1 METYPLGH
9 LRITLHKEGAKEYVK
24 VGFPIRYGLFSE
36 IETEDTLF
44 QFNLNGEIKFIQ
56 GRGPHGL
63 PPTEWLKRTFG
74 NDWVY
79 YSAGDY
85 QGFYNLIGE
94 YYYPYLSYSS
104 NSILEGDPFN
114 ERPVRSAMSSW
125 QQLRAEIKQRISQ
138 PMPQNLHNFLR
149 NVLEGDEDILS
160 QRSQHFHEVIGGPVT
175 VLPPDTRHVDYD
187 VIPLTIADGCLYH
200 CGFCRVKSGKNFV
213 PRTHENICEQI
224 ETLKRFY
231 SQDLPNYTSLFLGQ
245 HDALH
250 AGLDLLQFAA
260 AKAYELF
267 ELKRSYL
274 KDAYLFLFGSVDS
287 FLQSPEKVFE
297 SINRFPY
304 STYINIGLESADPAT
319 LSTLKKPLSAE
330 KVGEAFS
337 RMGEINKQYEKIEVT
352 ANFVFGNDL
361 PLTHF
366 DSLFNLLA
374 HRWAP
379 SRNKGAF
386 YLSPLMGGGIK
397 ERERRKEL
405 LRKFNQFK
413 IESHLP
419 TFIYLIQ
426 RL

>member
-9 LRITLHKEGAKEYVK
+9 LRITLQKEGAKEYVK

-44 QFNLNGEIKFIQ
+44 QFNLNGEIRFIQ

-63 PPTEWLKRTFG
+63 PPTEWLKRTLG

-104 NSILEGDPFN
+104 NSILEGDPFY
-114 ERPVRSAMSSW
+114 ERPVQSAMSSW
-125 QQLRAEIKQRISQ
+125 QQLRTEIEQRISD
-138 PMPQNLHNFLR
+138 PMPKNLHNFLC
-149 NVLEGDEDILS
+149 NVLEGDEGILS
-160 QRSQHFHEVIGGPVT
+160 QRSQHFHKVIGGPVT

-187 VIPLTIADGCLYH
+187 VIPLAIADGCLYH
-200 CGFCRVKSGKNFV
+200 CGFCRVKSGKSFV
-213 PRTHENICEQI
+213 PRTHENIREQI
-224 ETLKRFY
+224 ENLKRFY
-231 SQDLPNYTSLFLGQ
+231 GKDLPNYASLFLGQ
-245 HDALH
+245 HDGLH

-260 AKAYELF
+260 EKAYELF
-267 ELKRSYL
+267 ELKRSCL

-287 FLQSPEKVFE
+287 FLGSRDKVFE

-319 LSTLKKPLSAE
+319 LSSLKKPLSAE

-337 RMGEINKQYEKIEVT
+337 RMEEINRRYEKIEVT

-366 DSLFNLLA
+366 DSLFNLVA
-374 HRWAP
+374 RRWAP

-386 YLSPLMGGGIK
+386 YLSPLMGGGMK

-405 LRKFNQFK
+405 LRKFNQLK

>member
-1 METYPLGH
+1 MEAHQLGH
-9 LRITLHKEGAKEYVK
+9 FRITLNKEGAKEYVK

-56 GRGPHGL
+56 GRGIHGL
-63 PPTEWLKRTFG
+63 PPAEWLKRTLG

-85 QGFYNLIGE
+85 QGFHNLIGE

-104 NSILEGDPFN
+104 NSILEGDPFG
-114 ERPVRSAMSSW
+114 ERPVQLAMESLQKVW
-125 QQLRAEIKQRISQ
+125 TEIKERISP
-138 PMPQNLHNFLR
+138 PMPRNLHDFLQAI
-149 NVLEGDEDILS
+149 LEKDEETLS
-160 QRSQHFHEVIGGPVT
+160 QRARHFHELIGGPVT
-175 VLPPDTRHVDYD
+175 VLPPDTRHVDYN
-187 VIPLTIADGCLYH
+187 VIPLTIADGCLYN
-200 CGFCRVKSGKNFV
+200 CGFCHVKSGRNFV
-213 PRTHENICEQI
+213 PRSRENIVEQMMN
-224 ETLKRFY
+224 LKRFY
-231 SQDLPNYTSLFLGQ
+231 GQDLPNYNSLFLGQ

-260 AKAYELF
+260 AKGYELF
-267 ELKRSYL
+267 EFKRSYL
-274 KDAYLFLFGSVDS
+274 KKAYLFLFGSVDS
-287 FLQSPEKVFE
+287 FLQSQEKLFE
-297 SINRFPY
+297 SINCLPY
-304 STYINIGLESADPAT
+304 LTYVNIGLESADPAT
-319 LSTLKKPLSAE
+319 LSSLKKPLSAE

-337 RMGEINKQYEKIEVT
+337 RVGEVNRRYENIEVT
-352 ANFVFGNDL
+352 VNFVFGNDL

-366 DSLFNLLA
+366 DSLFDLLA
-374 HRWAP
+374 RRWVP
-379 SRNKGAF
+379 SRNKGAL
-386 YLSPLMGGGIK
+386 YLSPLVGGGMK

-405 LRKFNQFK
+405 VRKFNQLK

>member
-1 METYPLGH
+1 METYPLTH

-63 PPTEWLKRTFG
+63 PPTEWLKRTLG

-114 ERPVRSAMSSW
+114 ERPVQLAMRSW
-125 QQLRAEIKQRISQ
+125 QELRDEIKQQISQ
-138 PMPQNLHNFLR
+138 PMPKNLHNFLR

-224 ETLKRFY
+224 ENLKRFY
-231 SQDLPNYTSLFLGQ
+231 GQDLPNYTSLFLGQ
-245 HDALH
+245 HDVLH

-287 FLQSPEKVFE
+287 FLRSPEKVFE

-319 LSTLKKPLSAE
+319 LSSLKKPLSAE

-337 RMGEINKQYEKIEVT
+337 RMGEINKRYEKIEVT

-374 HRWAP
+374 RRWAP

-386 YLSPLMGGGIK
+386 YLSPLMGGGMK
-397 ERERRKEL
+397 ERGRRKEL

>member
-9 LRITLHKEGAKEYVK
+9 LRVTLHKEGAKEYVK
-24 VGFPIRYGLFSE
+24 VGFPVRYGLFSE
-36 IETEDTLF
+36 IETDDTLF

-56 GRGPHGL
+56 GKGPHGF
-63 PPTEWLKRTFG
+63 PPTEWLKRTTG

-85 QGFYNLIGE
+85 QGFDNLIGE

-104 NSILEGDPFN
+104 NSILEGDPFH
-114 ERPVRSAMSSW
+114 ERPVQSAMSSW
-125 QQLRAEIKQRISQ
+125 QGLLAEIKQRIFH
-138 PMPQNLHNFLR
+138 PMPESLHAFLKI
-149 NVLEGDEDILS
+149 VLEKDGDVLS
-160 QRSQHFHEVIGGPVT
+160 ERARHFHEVIGGQVT
-175 VLPPDTRHVDYD
+175 VLPPDARHVDYD

-200 CGFCRVKSGKNFV
+200 CGFCQVKSGKNFV
-213 PRTHENICEQI
+213 LRTRENICEQM
-224 ETLKRFY
+224 EGLKRFY
-231 SQDLPNYTSLFLGQ
+231 GQDLPNYTSLFLGQ

-250 AGLDLLQFAA
+250 AGLDLLEFAA

-267 ELKRSYL
+267 ELKQSYL

-287 FLQSPEKVFE
+287 FLRSEEKLFE
-297 SINRFPY
+297 SLNLLPY
-304 STYINIGLESADPAT
+304 FTYINIGLESADPAT
-319 LSTLKKPLSAE
+319 LSSLKKPLSAE

-337 RMGEINKQYEKIEVT
+337 RMGEINRRYAKIEVT

-374 HRWAP
+374 RRWAP

-386 YLSPLMGGGIK
+386 YFSPLMGGEVK
-397 ERERRKEL
+397 ERGRRKEL
-405 LRKFNQFK
+405 LRRFNQFK

>member
-9 LRITLHKEGAKEYVK
+9 LRVTLNKEGAKEYVK

-63 PPTEWLKRTFG
+63 PPTEWLKRTLG
-74 NDWVY
+74 DDWVY

-85 QGFYNLIGE
+85 QGFHNLIGE

-114 ERPVRSAMSSW
+114 ERPVQSAMRSW
-125 QQLRAEIKQRISQ
+125 QELRAEVKQWISDS
-138 PMPQNLHNFLR
+138 MPKNLYNFLR
-149 NVLEGDEDILS
+149 IALEGDEEILN
-160 QRSQHFHEVIGGPVT
+160 QRSRHFHEVIGGPVT

-213 PRTHENICEQI
+213 PRTRENICEQI
-224 ETLKRFY
+224 ENLKRFY
-231 SQDLPNYTSLFLGQ
+231 GQDLPNYTSLFLGQ

-250 AGLDLLQFAA
+250 AGSDLLQFAA

-267 ELKRSYL
+267 ELKQSYL
-274 KDAYLFLFGSVDS
+274 KEAYLFLFGSVDS
-287 FLQSPEKVFE
+287 FLRSQEKLFE

-319 LSTLKKPLSAE
+319 LSSLKKPLSAE

-337 RMGEINKQYEKIEVT
+337 RMGEINRRYEKIEVT

-374 HRWAP
+374 RRWAP
-379 SRNKGAF
+379 SRHKGAF

-405 LRKFNQFK
+405 LRKFNQLK